1 MNRILQFSLLLVV
14 YCFSWLPVFAGSH
27 TLHYKLTP
35 GQVWICTLSAQNEST
50 FMGKKNVSRSKSVIE
65 YRVSRGPRSGWV
77 SLTARIESQSNQSGG
92 QIDPSRILFKA
103 DMHRSGEIRNIQYSG
118 SAVLPMGGG
127 ANELPPEAAA
137 ALEQS
142 SRFIAEAWKNAVF
155 WFPEIPE
162 DPLEQGD
169 EFEATQKLGMG
180 GGGSGIQVETVSKQV
195 FTLEDVSDGLA
206 YFSVKERSLT
216 KTSGAVGGKTRTK
229 TAGKGEAIFDLRQGM
244 WIEMSTKT
252 RSHVHMGSLPGT
264 SGGGS
269 QDAYTISKVRMEKR

>member
-50 FMGKKNVSRSKSVIE
+50 FLGKKNVSRSKSVIE

-77 SLTARIESQSNQSGG
+77 SLTARIKSQSNQSGG

-103 DMHRSGEIRNIQYSG
+103 DMHRSGEIRTIQYSG
-118 SAVLPMGGG
+118 SAVLPMGEG
-127 ANELPPEAAA
+127 ADQLPPEAAA

-142 SRFIAEAWKNAVF
+142 SRLIAEAWKNAVF

-162 DPLEQGD
+162 EPLEPGD
-169 EFEATQKLGMG
+169 EFEATQKLSMG

-195 FTLEDVSDGLA
+195 FTLEDVSGGLA

-216 KTSGAVGGKTRTK
+216 ETSGAVGGKTKTK

-244 WIEMSTKT
+244 WIEMTTKT

-269 QDAYTISKVRMEKR
+269 QDTYTISKVRMEKR